1 MNFSS
6 ESVPLWTAIAA
17 LSASLSAVV
26 AIISTYYAV
35 RLLQA
40 QGEPKVIVFVR
51 HDFDRPSI
59 LTIVIE
65 NIGRDIARDVKFVAS
80 KPIPAR

>member
-1 MNFSS
+1 MSFFSS
-6 ESVPLWTAIAA
+6 DSVPLWTAVAA
-17 LSASLSAVV
+17 LATSLSAAI

-35 RLLQA
+35 RLLRS

-65 NIGRDIARDVKFVAS
+65 NIGRDIARDV
-80 KPIPAR
+80 